1 MTMTSTYNS
10 RLKPAVPM
18 LVVSLIALL
27 GELVELLNSEPDLV
41 LGRKLDAHRQLL
53 KRKQKLALDYRTGMK
68 SLMAQPDLL
77 KNLPEDTR
85 RVLRTLG
92 QKLADSAERNA
103 RALRTAVVA
112 TQRLIQNIITAVKDE
127 VLPKGAYKNPAQIQG
142 AYSPTCTPVAV
153 RRSV

>member
-1 MTMTSTYNS
+1 MTMTATYNS

-127 VLPKGAYKNPAQIQG
+127 VLPKGAYENPAQIQG